1 MQGIQIGRRCCP
13 PLIYADA
20 VEGDAEDIAS
30 RPDARDAVAWV
41 AEDGASRS
49 DARGAVA
56 EDSFSCKN

>member
-1 MQGIQIGRRCCP
+1 M
-13 PLIYADA
+13 YADA
-20 VEGDAEDIAS
+20 VEGGAEDIAS